1 MKSLIQELYY
11 QEIDQAHLDFDGD
24 PDYQKYLTQAKAVW
38 QDEDMPQPIFDLLD
52 HANFLSFAH
61 GVQFGMRL
69 AAWGLRETSAT
80 AVSGPAPL

>member
-11 QEIDQAHLDFDGD
+11 QEIDQAHLDLDAD
-24 PDYQKYLTQAKAVW
+24 PDYQAYLAQAQTVW

-61 GVQFGMRL
+61 GFRL
-69 AAWGLRETSAT
+69 GIALMKWADR
-80 AVSGPAPL
+80 

>member
-1 MKSLIQELYY
+1 MVEKIQELYF
-11 QEIDQAHLDFDGD
+11 QAVDRGELDFDGD
-24 PDYQKYLTQAKAVW
+24 PDCQKYLTQAKAVW

-80 AVSGPAPL
+80 ASSLSHS

>member
-1 MKSLIQELYY
+1 MVEKIQELYF
-11 QEIDQAHLDFDGD
+11 QAVDRGELDFDGD

-52 HANFLSFAH
+52 HANYLSFAH

-69 AAWGLRETSAT
+69 AVWGLRETSAT
-80 AVSGPAPL
+80 ASSLSHS